1 MERRLAAILAADV
14 MGYSRLMGDD
24 EERTLAT
31 LNACRQVID
40 GLVNDHRG
48 RVFGSAGDSVIAEF
62 ASPVEAVRCGVE
74 IQQEL
79 ETRNAE
85 LPEDRRMQFRI
96 GVNLGDVMAEGENLF
111 GDGVNIAARL
121 EQLAVAGGIN
131 VSYDIYRQVE
141 GKIDVAFDDLGEQRL
156 KNVAKPVRVYSVRL
170 GAGGPGTTK
179 RLSKGLPIPDKP
191 TIAVLPF
198 TNLSGDPEQ
207 EYFADGISEDIITG
221 LSKNPDL
228 FVISRNST
236 FTFKGKSV
244 RIRDVS
250 EDLGAQYVLEG
261 SVRKAGQRIR
271 VTAQLIDAASD
282 RHLWAE
288 RYDRDLDDIF
298 AVQDEVVGSI
308 VHALGATDGVLE
320 KAARQRSIETSI
332 TNRGAYDC
340 YLQAREHFY
349 RHGDTGFEE
358 AAALYEKAIEL
369 DPGFARAY
377 SGLATLH
384 FLRFR
389 KFLTVPFES
398 IEQKTHDLALHAVRL
413 DPDDYLAHWVL
424 GRLYSYLG
432 KHTQS
437 LAEFNRALHINPN
450 DANVLADF
458 ADFLVYCGR
467 TEEALKHCQRA
478 IRLNPNCPDWYWW
491 NLGFTYYHLGRY
503 EDALESLEQMTSPD
517 QARRL
522 LAAVYAHL
530 GRLDEARSEAEEFLK
545 ANPSFSIREWAR
557 TEPYTDPNEL
567 QRYVSGLHQAGPGMT
582 DLGLRVPIH
591 AQAKPGAKLRKGRR
605 WQGK

>member
-14 MGYSRLMGDD
+14 VGYSRLMEAD
-24 EERTLAT
+24 EEATLAT
-31 LNACRQVID
+31 LNACRQAID

-121 EQLAVAGGIN
+121 EQLAEPGGIN
-131 VSYDIYRQVE
+131 VSEDMYRQVE

-170 GAGGPGTTK
+170 GVGGPGATE
-179 RLSKGLPIPDKP
+179 RLKEGLPIPDKP

-221 LSKNPDL
+221 LSKNPDI

-271 VTAQLIDAASD
+271 VTAQLIDATRD
-282 RHLWAE
+282 RHIWAE
-288 RYDRDLDDIF
+288 HYDRDLDDIF

-308 VHALGATDGVLE
+308 VHALGAQSGVIE
-320 KAARQRSIETSI
+320 KLARQRSIETSV
-332 TNRGAYDC
+332 TNVSAYDC
-340 YLQAREHFY
+340 YLQAREHFT
-349 RHGDTGFEE
+349 RHGDSGFEE
-358 AAALYEKAIEL
+358 AQVLYEKAITL
-369 DPGFARAY
+369 DPGYARAY
-377 SGLATLH
+377 SALAMLH
-384 FLRFR
+384 FLRF
-389 KFLTVPFES
+389 KLFFTASFES
-398 IEQKTHDLALHAVRL
+398 IEQKALDLALQSVRL
-413 DPDDYLAHWVL
+413 DPNDYRAHWVL
-424 GRLYSYLG
+424 GVIYIYQG
-432 KHTQS
+432 KHAQS
-437 LAEFNRALHINPN
+437 LAEFDRALHINPN
-450 DANVLADF
+450 DADLLAISSETLIYSER
-458 ADFLVYCGR
+458 A
-467 TEEALKHCQRA
+467 EEAIDRCKHA
-478 IRLNPNCPDWYWW
+478 IRLNPNCPDFYWW
-491 NLGFTYYHLGRY
+491 QLGFSYFHLGRY
-503 EDALESLEQMTSPD
+503 DDALDALERMTAPD
-517 QARRL
+517 HARRL
-522 LAAVYAHL
+522 LAAVFAHL
-530 GRLDEARSEAEEFLK
+530 GRLDEARNEAEEFMK
-545 ANPSFSIREWAR
+545 VAPNFSIKEWAKM
-557 TEPYTDPNEL
+557 EPYTDPNDL
-567 QRYVSGLHQAGPGMT
+567 QRYVN
-582 DLGLRVPIH
+582 GLRKAGLPE
-591 AQAKPGAKLRKGRR
+591 
-605 WQGK
+605 

>member
-14 MGYSRLMGDD
+14 VGYSRLMEAD
-24 EERTLAT
+24 EEATLAT
-31 LNACRQVID
+31 LNACRQAID

-121 EQLAVAGGIN
+121 EQLAEPGGIN
-131 VSYDIYRQVE
+131 VSEDMYRQVE

-170 GAGGPGTTK
+170 GVGGPGATE
-179 RLSKGLPIPDKP
+179 RLKEGLPIPDKP

-271 VTAQLIDAASD
+271 VTAQLIDATRD
-282 RHLWAE
+282 RHIWAE
-288 RYDRDLDDIF
+288 HYDRDLDDIF

-308 VHALGATDGVLE
+308 VHALGAQSGVIE
-320 KAARQRSIETSI
+320 KLVRQRSIETSV
-332 TNRGAYDC
+332 TNVSAYDC
-340 YLQAREHFY
+340 YLQAREHFT
-349 RHGDTGFEE
+349 RHGDSGFEE
-358 AAALYEKAIEL
+358 AQVLYEKAITL
-369 DPGFARAY
+369 DPGYARAH
-377 SGLATLH
+377 SALAMLH
-384 FLRFR
+384 FLRF
-389 KFLTVPFES
+389 KLFFTASFES
-398 IEQKTHDLALHAVRL
+398 IEQKALDLALQSVRL
-413 DPDDYLAHWVL
+413 DPNDYRAHWVL
-424 GRLYSYLG
+424 GSLYIYQG
-432 KHTQS
+432 KHAQS
-437 LAEFNRALHINPN
+437 LAEFDRALRINPN
-450 DANVLADF
+450 DADLLARS
-458 ADFLVYCGR
+458 ADALVYCER
-467 TEEALKHCQRA
+467 VDEAIDRCKHA
-478 IRLNPNCPDWYWW
+478 IRLNPNCPDFYWW
-491 NLGFTYYHLGRY
+491 QLGFSYFHLGRY
-503 EDALESLEQMTSPD
+503 DDALDALERMTAPD
-517 QARRL
+517 HARRL
-522 LAAVYAHL
+522 LAAVFAHL
-530 GRLDEARSEAEEFLK
+530 GRLDEARNEAEEFMK
-545 ANPSFSIREWAR
+545 VAPNFSIKEWAKM
-557 TEPYTDPNEL
+557 EPYTDPNDL
-567 QRYVSGLHQAGPGMT
+567 QRYVN
-582 DLGLRVPIH
+582 GLRKAGLPE
-591 AQAKPGAKLRKGRR
+591 
-605 WQGK
+605 